1 LKLTAAIGD
10 PNDREKFFAVRA
22 SSETHPATALL
33 SDFQRLDLDRARI
46 YRRHQ
51 FDMLGGNDVS
61 VLLEVQ
67 HDDPVVVERK
77 LDRGRVL
84 VQSIPLGI
92 SWSTLPL
99 CQAYVAMMHEWL
111 WYLAEPGLPKRN
123 LAVGE
128 ALIEAA
134 NSKDRAELTL
144 PDSRALE
151 LQPAVSSS
159 GAELRYAV
167 TRLPGEYVLRAKPKE
182 SDASTTKFLVQ
193 RNSEESDLKSLS
205 EQDVQQLRSTEGF
218 QVGADADALAISG
231 KIVVPKHPLEGWLLA
246 ALAVALLGEL
256 MLAGWLTQ
264 RRNLRLKPVAMP
276 G

>member
-1 LKLTAAIGD
+1 LTTAIGD
-10 PNDREKFFAVRA
+10 PNDREKFFGVRA

-51 FDMLGGNDVS
+51 FDAVGGNDVS

-111 WYLAEPGLPKRN
+111 WYLAEPALPKRN

-128 ALIEAA
+128 AVIESA
-134 NSKDRAELTL
+134 NPKGSAELTL
-144 PDSRALE
+144 PDRPHPRASACRLPRRYGVPLCRDAITRRICVALE
-151 LQPAVSSS
+151 GERGRCLDGEVPRAAQSRRVGPENPFRRRTCNSFARLKVFKSTPILTRSRS
-159 GAELRYAV
+159 AE
-167 TRLPGEYVLRAKPKE
+167 
-182 SDASTTKFLVQ
+182 
-193 RNSEESDLKSLS
+193 
-205 EQDVQQLRSTEGF
+205 RSWCR
-218 QVGADADALAISG
+218 
-231 KIVVPKHPLEGWLLA
+231 KHPLEGWLLP
-246 ALAVALLGEL
+246 ALAFALLGEL

-264 RRNLRLKPVAMP
+264 RRNLRLKPVAMA